1 MGVAWQANSREA
13 EMVSRLRFHLRPFA
27 GVAVLATALVAM
39 WLASSAVAVGPSHDG
54 RTHGG
59 SGRHNGSSQS
69 ARQHGRQGQPGGQG
83 QKGSG
88 GGQGQKGPWQKSPGH
103 PSPQIS
109 YLALGDSLAFGYSEA
124 KFDELYPEENPA
136 DYDTGYVDDF
146 AHVLKLGD
154 PNLQVINDGCP
165 GETTESFINGPCA
178 YQLEFP
184 LHHPYVGGPTSSQLS
199 DALAYLNAHPGAVN
213 PITIDIGANDALGV
227 IETTCKREAACVVKE
242 APALFAHIA
251 ANLGLILADLRGA
264 APHATIIVLGLY
276 NPFGEKLAGGDTL
289 TADLNEV
296 MSQVAATVGARFAD
310 PLPAFNPPGALEE
323 PTICLLTN
331 MCTPLEDIHPTTLGY
346 AVLAGL
352 IAKQYFF

>member
-1 MGVAWQANSREA
+1 
-13 EMVSRLRFHLRPFA
+13 MVSRLRFNLRPLTSMA
-27 GVAVLATALVAM
+27 PLVGIAILATVLATM
-39 WLASSAVAVGPSHDG
+39 WLASSAIASGQSHGG
-54 RTHGG
+54 RTHGW
-59 SGRHNGSSQS
+59 SGRSSHS
-69 ARQHGRQGQPGGQG
+69 APQHGWPGRNGGPGHKGQ
-83 QKGSG
+83 G
-88 GGQGQKGPWQKSPGH
+88 GGQGQKGPVEKGSGQKGPGH
-103 PSPQIS
+103 GFPQFS

-136 DYDTGYVDDF
+136 DYNTGYVDDF
-146 AHVLKLGD
+146 AKVLKLGD
-154 PNLQVINDGCP
+154 PGLQVVNDGCP

-227 IETTCKREAACVVKE
+227 IETTCKREAACVVEE
-242 APALFAHIA
+242 APALFAHIG

-276 NPFGEKLAGGDTL
+276 NPFGEKLAGGNAL

-296 MSQVAATVGARFAD
+296 MSKVASTVGARFAD
-310 PLPAFNPPGALEE
+310 PLPVFNPPGALEE

-346 AVLAGL
+346 AALAGL